1 MVGRVVRR
9 MLASRS
15 VCLLCLSCLALCA
28 AGLVSAREVRDF
40 DFGDRLFESV
50 GSADDIPYGVVTRI
64 VQAPS
69 GLFWIGTQNGLLRF
83 DGYRFRRFVH
93 DPRDASSLSGDF
105 VQSLAVDARG
115 RVWVGTEADGVSVFD
130 PETERFLRY
139 RHQPGS
145 DQGIGPGPIHA
156 ITVAPDGAVWIAADV
171 GLVRHD
177 PDTGAFQ
184 SWLGE
189 RADRVPGPELRVQSL
204 LFDRAGQLWV
214 GTRDGLARVRV
225 GSSALERFRTQ
236 GSPALAGKDISTLF
250 EDSGGQLWVGTREHG
265 AARLDPDSGQLHWIG
280 REHAQAEALSQG
292 WVNAIAQ
299 PTADEIWLSRFP
311 EGIAIVDRETGSVRH
326 LLRHDPAIPSG
337 LAFDALG
344 VLLVDR
350 SGLLWVGAWGGGLQ
364 RHNPRNQA
372 IRLLRHSPTHPHRLS
387 HPSVLRILERRD
399 GRVFVGTTGN
409 GIDIIDRRLGVVGG
423 YRPDPA
429 DPDALASGVVSGLAE
444 DAQGRLWVGTY
455 QSGVHRLDPG
465 ARGFRRYGR
474 EHGLPT
480 LQIEYLFMARDDR
493 LWVGTGDGLLRFD
506 AAADRFVA
514 LLDAE
519 GHAPQVRINDIDED
533 DDGRLWIATSG
544 GLYVVEPGS
553 EVLSHRADVARG
565 LVSDHVASVLVDTR
579 GRVWVDSAK
588 GLQRLL
594 RDADGGE
601 RFEDVSARLGM
612 AGESLGGSLQEDAQG
627 RIWSPLY
634 VFDPEAM
641 TIYTLHRADGMD
653 IGAHWI
659 GAAARTRDGH
669 LLFGGSTG
677 LAVVAPERF
686 MPWREDPRVIISGV
700 SIDGREQ
707 PLALAERGLRLAST
721 QRRFSVEFGA
731 ADFASP
737 QANKYEYRLLGESA
751 QWTEVDAEHRIAS
764 FSNLWPGKYVL
775 ELRARNRVGD
785 ASSAP
790 TRVTVTID
798 PAWWQTGWFV
808 LAMLLLI
815 VALAFLLVRFSA
827 VRYRRRALGLQVLV
841 DERTRELRAFAQ
853 RAELASRTDPLSGL
867 GNRRSI
873 DIDLPDKI
881 AEVQTRR
888 SDGAAIRL
896 AFVVI
901 DIDGFKAINDRLGH
915 RAGDQVIERV
925 GALIAGSLH
934 EGDLAARWGG
944 EEFLIVA
951 AVADEDAAWQRAEA
965 LRVAVAAT
973 TDMAQPLTVSIGVAC
988 LPFDP
993 ARSDAPGWEQVVE
1006 IADTA
1011 MYIAKHEGR
1020 NRAYGFHATGPLP
1033 ENFIERF
1040 RRDPEAAPRVLP
1052 VALVRITP
1060 A

>member
-1 MVGRVVRR
+1 MVGRGVWR
-9 MLASRS
+9 MFAGGWAWLPRLG
-15 VCLLCLSCLALCA
+15 CLLVCA
-28 AGLVSAREVRDF
+28 AGLASARDARDF

-93 DPRDASSLSGDF
+93 DPRDPSSLSGDF

-130 PETERFLRY
+130 PERDRFT
-139 RHQPGS
+139 RHRHEPGRS
-145 DQGIGPGPIHA
+145 DGIGPGPIHA
-156 ITVAPDGAVWIAADV
+156 IAVAPDGAVWIAADV

-177 PDTGAFQ
+177 PDSGAFR

-189 RADRVPGPELRVQSL
+189 RADRVPGPDLRVQSL
-204 LFDRAGQLWV
+204 LFDRAGHLWI
-214 GTRDGLARVRV
+214 GTRDGLARVRA
-225 GSSALERFRTQ
+225 GSAAVERFRTQ

-250 EDSGGQLWVGTREHG
+250 ADSGGQLWVGTREHG
-265 AARLDPDSGQLHWIG
+265 AARLDPGSGRLLWIG
-280 REHAQAEALSQG
+280 REHPQAEALSQG

-299 PTADEIWLSRFP
+299 PSADEIWFSRFS
-311 EGIAIVDRETGSVRH
+311 EGVTIVDREQGSVRH

-337 LAFDALG
+337 LSFDALG
-344 VLLVDR
+344 VLAVDR

-387 HPSVLRILERRD
+387 HPSVLRILERAD
-399 GRVFVGTTGN
+399 GSVLVGTTGN
-409 GIDIIDRRLGVVGG
+409 GIDIIDRRRGVVGG
-423 YRPDPA
+423 FRPDPS
-429 DPDALASGVVSGLAE
+429 DPRALASGVVSGLAE

-465 ARGFRRYGR
+465 ADGFRRYGR

-480 LQIEYLFMARDDR
+480 LQVEYLYAARDGR

-506 AAADRFVA
+506 PAADRFVA
-514 LLDAE
+514 LLDTA
-519 GHAPQVRINDIDED
+519 GHAPQVRINGIDEEE
-533 DDGRLWIATSG
+533 DGRLWIATSG
-544 GLYVVEPGS
+544 GLYAVEPGS
-553 EVLSHRADVARG
+553 EVLSHRADTARG
-565 LVSDHVASVLVDTR
+565 LVSDHVASVLVDAR
-579 GRVWVDSAK
+579 GRLWVDTAK

-594 RDADGGE
+594 RGDDGGE
-601 RFEDVSARLGM
+601 RFEDVSERLGM
-612 AGESLGGSLQEDAQG
+612 AGQALGGSLQEDAQG

-641 TIYTLHRADGMD
+641 TIYALHRADGMD

-659 GAAARTRDGH
+659 GSAARTRDGH

-677 LAVVAPERF
+677 LAMVAPERF
-686 MPWREDPRVIISGV
+686 LPWREDPRVILSGLTV
-700 SIDGREQ
+700 DGREQ
-707 PLALAERGLRLAST
+707 PLARVERGLRLASG
-721 QRRFSVEFGA
+721 QRRFSVEFGTT
-731 ADFASP
+731 DFAAP
-737 QANKYEYRLLGESA
+737 QANRYEYRLLGESE
-751 QWTEVDAEHRIAS
+751 QWTEADAEHRIAS
-764 FSNLWPGKYVL
+764 FSNLWPGQYVL

-790 TRVTVTID
+790 TRMAVTVD
-798 PAWWQTGWFV
+798 PAWWQTGWFA
-808 LAMLLLI
+808 LAMLLL
-815 VALAFLLVRFSA
+815 VAVLGFLLVRLSA
-827 VRYRRRALGLQVLV
+827 SQYRRRALALQALV
-841 DERTRELRAFAQ
+841 DERTRELRAVAQ

-873 DIDLPDKI
+873 DIALPDRI
-881 AEVQTRR
+881 AAMQRR
-888 SDGAAIRL
+888 RAGGEGVRL
-896 AFVVI
+896 AFLVI

-915 RAGDQVIERV
+915 RAGDRVIERI
-925 GALIAGSLH
+925 GALIGQSLR

-944 EEFLIVA
+944 EEFLVVA
-951 AVADEDAAWQRAEA
+951 AVADEAEAWRRAEG
-965 LRVAVAAT
+965 LRVAVAQADGAT
-973 TDMAQPLTVSIGVAC
+973 VPLTVSIGAAC
-988 LPFDP
+988 LPFDAGRP
-993 ARSDAPGWEQVVE
+993 ESPGWEQVVE
-1006 IADTA
+1006 IADAA

-1020 NRAYGFHATGPLP
+1020 NRAHAFRATGPLP
-1033 ENFIERF
+1033 EGFVERF
-1040 RRDPEAAPRVLP
+1040 RHDPEAAAQVLP
-1052 VALVRITP
+1052 VELVRITP

>member
-1 MVGRVVRR
+1 MVGRGVRR
-9 MLASRS
+9 MFAGGWAWLPRLG
-15 VCLLCLSCLALCA
+15 CLLVCA
-28 AGLVSAREVRDF
+28 AGLASARDARDF

-93 DPRDASSLSGDF
+93 DPRDPSSLSGDF

-130 PETERFLRY
+130 PERERFV
-139 RHQPGS
+139 RHRHEPGRI
-145 DQGIGPGPIHA
+145 DGIGPGPIHA
-156 ITVAPDGAVWIAADV
+156 IAVAPDGAVWIAADV

-177 PDTGAFQ
+177 PESGTFRP
-184 SWLGE
+184 WLGE
-189 RADRVPGPELRVQSL
+189 RADRMPGPDLRVQSL
-204 LFDRAGQLWV
+204 LFDRAGHLWI
-214 GTRDGLARVRV
+214 GTRDGLARVRA
-225 GSSALERFRTQ
+225 GSAAVERFRTQ

-265 AARLDPDSGQLHWIG
+265 AARLDPGSGRLQWIG
-280 REHAQAEALSQG
+280 REHAQAEALSRG

-299 PTADEIWLSRFP
+299 PTADEIWFSRFS
-311 EGIAIVDRETGSVRH
+311 EGIAIVGREDGAVRH

-337 LAFDALG
+337 LAFDAIG
-344 VLLVDR
+344 VLQVDR

-372 IRLLRHSPTHPHRLS
+372 IRLLRHSPTHPQRLS
-387 HPSVLRILERRD
+387 HPSVLRILERGD

-409 GIDIIDRRLGVVGG
+409 GIDIVDRRLGVVGG
-423 YRPDPA
+423 HRPDPA
-429 DPDALASGVVSGLAE
+429 DPRALASGVVSGLAE

-465 ARGFRRYGR
+465 ADGFRRYGR

-480 LQIEYLFMARDDR
+480 LQVEYLYAARDGR

-506 AAADRFVA
+506 AASDRFVA
-514 LLDAE
+514 LLDAA
-519 GHAPQVRINDIDED
+519 GHAPQVRINGIDEE

-544 GLYVVEPGS
+544 GLYAVEPGGDI
-553 EVLSHRADVARG
+553 LQQRADVARG
-565 LVSDHVASVLVDTR
+565 LVSDHVASVLVDAR
-579 GRVWVDSAK
+579 GRIWVDSAK

-594 RDADGGE
+594 RDGDGGQS
-601 RFEDVSARLGM
+601 FEDVSARLGM
-612 AGESLGGSLQEDAQG
+612 VGQALGGSLQEDAQG

-641 TIYTLHRADGMD
+641 TIYALHRADGMD

-669 LLFGGSTG
+669 LLFGGSAG

-686 MPWREDPRVIISGV
+686 MPWREDPRVIVSGLSV
-700 SIDGREQ
+700 DGREQ
-707 PLALAERGLRLAST
+707 PLALAERGLRLASG

-737 QANKYEYRLLGESA
+737 QANRYEYRLLGDSE
-751 QWTEVDAEHRIAS
+751 QWTEADAEHRIAS
-764 FSNLWPGKYVL
+764 FSNLWPGQYVL

-790 TRVTVTID
+790 TRVTVTVD
-798 PAWWQTGWFV
+798 PAWWQTAWFA
-808 LAMLLLI
+808 LALLLLV
-815 VALAFLLVRFSA
+815 VALAVLLVRFSA
-827 VRYRRRALGLQVLV
+827 AQYRRRALALQALV
-841 DERTRELRAFAQ
+841 DERTRELRAVAQ

-873 DIDLPDKI
+873 DLALPDRI
-881 AEVQTRR
+881 AAMQRHRAE
-888 SDGAAIRL
+888 GAAARL
-896 AFVVI
+896 AFLVI

-915 RAGDQVIERV
+915 RAGDQVIERI
-925 GALIAGSLH
+925 GALIASRLR

-944 EEFLIVA
+944 EEFLVVA
-951 AVADEDAAWQRAEA
+951 TVADEHEAWQRAEA
-965 LRVAVAAT
+965 LRTAVAA
-973 TDMAQPLTVSIGVAC
+973 AQGTVPPLTVSIGAAC
-988 LPFDP
+988 LPFEGVRP
-993 ARSDAPGWEQVVE
+993 EAPGWEQVVE
-1006 IADTA
+1006 IADAA

-1020 NRAYGFHATGPLP
+1020 NRAYAFRATGALP
-1033 ENFIERF
+1033 EGFIERF
-1040 RRDPEAAPRVLP
+1040 RHDPEAAPRVLP
-1052 VALVRITP
+1052 VELVRITP